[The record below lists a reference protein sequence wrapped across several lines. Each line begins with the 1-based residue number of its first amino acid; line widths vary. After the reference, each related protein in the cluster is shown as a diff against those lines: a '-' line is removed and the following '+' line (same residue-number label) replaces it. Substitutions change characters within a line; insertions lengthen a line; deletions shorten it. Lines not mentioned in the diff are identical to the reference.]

1 MLTVIAASCHR
12 RRHLESYAL
21 GANHRRWYLK
31 LLNAIFLT
39 TEALYLDL
47 FGVGARIIRPNLEI
61 VTWIQERRQVD
72 DWVAVDIGIDVYHSV
87 QVLLVMVVIGTTAA
101 TDGVAI
107 GGATAQLTHAR
118 VVRMAYGN
126 LVAATEEIVE
136 VVVLEAVVVLVD
148 VDDLRRIIWRR
159 PQEVEVKVLLQEADN
174 NAKSEELDNP
184 ALDTVNPVGK
194 HVHFRF
200 GSCYLLL
207 VILFLFCHCLFIL
220 GLLLFWNGSL
230 WLVIFVATGILSRRR
245 CPISSSSGHIKLKII
260 KIYYQ
265 DGKWNQ
271 LQMKLL
277 YKESYIHKQDK
288 WVKVDFLIFK

>member
-1 MLTVIAASCHR
+1 MSTVITASADR

-21 GANHRRWYLK
+21 GADHRRWYLK
-31 LLNAIFLT
+31 LLNAILRT
-39 TEALYLDL
+39 TEALYLNL

-72 DWVAVDIGIDVYHSV
+72 DWVAIGIGIDVDHTV
-87 QVLLVMVVIGTTAA
+87 QVLLLIVVIGNTAS
-101 TDGVAI
+101 TDSVAI
-107 GGATAQLTHAR
+107 GGATAQLTHTR
-118 VVRMAYGN
+118 VVRVAHWN
-126 LVAATEEIVE
+126 LIATTEEIVE

-159 PQEVEVKVLLQEADN
+159 PQEIEVKVLLQEANN
-174 NAKSEELDNP
+174 NAKSKKLDNP

-200 GSCYLLL
+200 WNGYLLL
-207 VILFLFCHCLFIL
+207 VLLFLFCHCLFIL

-260 KIYYQ
+260 NILSR
-265 DGKWNQ
+265 W
-271 LQMKLL
+271 QMK
-277 YKESYIHKQDK
+277 
-288 WVKVDFLIFK
+288 VKTHEIII